1 MAKMFKKK
9 PTIIHNFIV
18 LFSPI
23 ELQNLQYLHL
33 TKVKTLTQLT
43 IMLEM
48 LTVQRSLARRVKKH
62 FEHFC
67 LFG

>member
-43 IMLEM
+43 IMFRKDE
-48 LTVQRSLARRVKKH
+48 KID
-62 FEHFC
+62 
-67 LFG
+67 